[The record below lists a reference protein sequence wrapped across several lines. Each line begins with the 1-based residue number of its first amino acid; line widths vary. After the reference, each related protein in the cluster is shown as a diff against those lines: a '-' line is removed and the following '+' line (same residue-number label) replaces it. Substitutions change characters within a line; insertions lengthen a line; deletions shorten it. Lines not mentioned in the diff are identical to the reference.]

1 MQSTS
6 AQLDRDILEAV
17 LAWQAV
23 MGVDLAIGD
32 MPIDRFAQSITPPQQ
47 EMTQEA
53 TPELQRQPRPG
64 KAASASIA
72 PPAQVEAQPEP
83 ARQRLEEAQTLAQLQ
98 ALLEQFD
105 ECALKSTAARLVF
118 SDGNP
123 AARVMLVGDAPGADD
138 EREGRP
144 FSGRVGALL
153 DKMLAAI
160 GLDRTQVY
168 LANMVPWRPPGNRA
182 PNPREI
188 AQLRPFILRQ
198 IELAQPEFLIP
209 LGTIAM
215 QSLLQTDAPPMRL
228 RGQALEFV
236 AGAQKIRAF
245 PMLHPIYLLRQP
257 SHKRH
262 AWQDLQALQRALA
275 PAPPKP

>member
-1 MQSTS
+1 MH
-6 AQLDRDILEAV
+6 EA
-17 LAWQAV
+17 L
-23 MGVDLAIGD
+23 
-32 MPIDRFAQSITPPQQ
+32 
-47 EMTQEA
+47 
-53 TPELQRQPRPG
+53 
-64 KAASASIA
+64 
-72 PPAQVEAQPEP
+72 
-83 ARQRLEEAQTLAQLQ
+83 TLPQLQ

-118 SDGNP
+118 ADGNP
-123 AARVMLVGDAPGADD
+123 AARIMLVGDAPGADD

-153 DKMLAAI
+153 DKMLASI
-160 GLDRTQVY
+160 GLDRTKVY

-188 AQLRPFILRQ
+188 AQLRPFVLRQ
-198 IELAQPEFLIP
+198 IELVQPEFLIP

-228 RGQALEFV
+228 RGQELEF
-236 AGAQKIRAF
+236 AIGAQKIRAL
-245 PMLHPIYLLRQP
+245 PMLHPIFLLRQP

-275 PAPPKP
+275 GVPHKL